1 MATNSKE
8 KQREYSRR
16 HYAKHR
22 AAEIARRTAWRA
34 AHPDYWRE
42 YAERK
47 PEVIK
52 ACAARHRKKHRKA
65 LRKRMLKYNQ
75 NKGAEYT
82 ARYRAKHRVALR
94 ERHARRRALEKRAT
108 PKWAN
113 LDAIEAIYADAD
125 RRKLEVDHVV
135 PLQSK
140 RVCGLH
146 CEANL
151 RPLSKRLNRQKNNR
165 YWPGM
170 WPIARANARPVGTQ
184 SH

>member
-22 AAEIARRTAWRA
+22 EAEIARCTAWRTA
-34 AHPDYWRE
+34 NPNYWRE
-42 YAERK
+42 YAERN
-47 PEVIK
+47 PGVIA
-52 ACAARHRKKHRKA
+52 ACTARHRKRHRKV
-65 LRKRMLKYNQ
+65 LRERVAKFNRE
-75 NKGAEYT
+75 KGAEYT
-82 ARYRAKHRVALR
+82 ARYRAKHRLELR
-94 ERHARRRALEKRAT
+94 ERNARRRALEKRAT
-108 PKWAN
+108 PKWA
-113 LDAIEAIYADAD
+113 DPAAIAAIYAEAD
-125 RRKLEVDHVV
+125 RLKYEVDHIV

-165 YWPGM
+165 HWPDM
-170 WPIARANARPVGTQ
+170 WPIVRGRVRR
-184 SH
+184 